1 MEKVNGAKKLK
12 HKIVIVMKV
21 NISSIKN
28 LVLVFSH
35 GKVVINIEGPTKMM
49 KDMDMVKCTGLMVAT
64 TKENGFMEFSMV

>member
-28 LVLVFSH
+28 LVSVFSH

-64 TKENGFMEFSMV
+64 TKENGFMESSMV